1 MKYKLI
7 ILSALVVAAGCT
19 KLEEKLGSQT
29 TAGSGGGGG
38 VTAANILAGTYD
50 AMRGPYQDQSRV
62 WAAQQHTT
70 DETIGP
76 TRAGDWDDNG
86 VWRVLH
92 SHQWDPNHGFLAD
105 TYRDLGRVVFSG
117 TDLLRFSPTPQ
128 QAAEGRLLRA
138 MAMFSLVDGWDQVPY
153 RENTANSEEV
163 PKVRTG
169 SAALDFIVTELTA
182 IIPDLPVS
190 PANRANKD
198 AARAL
203 LMKCLLNKGVIA
215 NRAAPTFAPADMNQV
230 ITLADQVMTS
240 SRGYALETN
249 YFDAYAPTND
259 AISKE
264 NIWTAENVG
273 GSSSGNVR
281 SRWFCGLHYNQ
292 DPSGWNGFT
301 TLSDFYGK
309 FEASD
314 KRKGGTTYPGMNRGV
329 LIGFLVG
336 QQKTYKKSTSP
347 GAFPYAPLDSNL
359 SDRTGAPLSF
369 TPQVKLV
376 ETGSDLERT
385 GIRVIKYPI
394 DYTGGDNSNNDYVYF
409 KISDVILM
417 KAEAILRGGTATA
430 NPAAFGGSNT
440 ALGQVNF
447 LRTHASRG
455 ASALA
460 SLTLDNLLDERG
472 RELYWESWR
481 RQDLI
486 RFGKY
491 LNAWQEKPASDA
503 KRLLFPIP
511 SRSLAANPNLKQNSG
526 Y

>member
-7 ILSALVVAAGCT
+7 ILSAVVLAAGCT
-19 KLEEKLGSQT
+19 KLDEHLGSQIS
-29 TAGSGGGGG
+29 AGASGGGG

-50 AMRGPYQDQSRV
+50 AMRLPYQDQSRV
-62 WAAQQHTT
+62 WAAEQLTT
-70 DETIGP
+70 DEMIAP

-86 VWRVLH
+86 IWRVLH
-92 SHQWDPNHGFLAD
+92 SHQWDPNHGYLAD
-105 TYRDLGRVVFSG
+105 TYRDLGRVVFSA

-138 MAMFSLVDGWDQVPY
+138 MVMFTIVDGWDQVPY

-163 PKVRTG
+163 PKVRVGT
-169 SAALDFIVTELTA
+169 AALDYIITELTA
-182 IIPDLPVS
+182 IIPDLPVG
-190 PANRANKD
+190 PAKQANKD
-198 AARAL
+198 AARVL

-215 NRAAPTFAPADMNQV
+215 NRATPTFAAADMNQV
-230 ITLADQVMTS
+230 IALADQVMAS
-240 SRGYALETN
+240 SRGYALDAN

-264 NIWTAENVG
+264 DIWTAENIG

-281 SRWFCGLHYNQ
+281 SRWFSGLHYNQ
-292 DPSGWNGFT
+292 NPSGWNGWT

-309 FEASD
+309 FEATD
-314 KRKGGTTYPGMNRGV
+314 KRRGGSTYPGMDKG
-329 LIGFLVG
+329 ISPGFLVG

-347 GAFPYAPLDSNL
+347 GPFPYAPLDSNL
-359 SDRTGAPLSF
+359 SDRTGAPLIF
-369 TPQVKLV
+369 TPQVKSV
-376 ETGSDLERT
+376 ETSSDLERT
-385 GIRVIKYPI
+385 GIRVMKYPI

-455 ASALA
+455 ASALG

-472 RELYWESWR
+472 RELYWEGWR

-491 LNAWQEKPASDA
+491 LVAWQEKPASDP
-503 KRLLFPIP
+503 KRLIFPIP
-511 SRSLAANPNLKQNSG
+511 SRSLAANPNLVQNPG

>member
-7 ILSALVVAAGCT
+7 IFSALVIAAGCT

-29 TAGSGGGGG
+29 SAGTGGGGG
-38 VTAANILAGTYD
+38 VTAANILRGTYD

-62 WAAQQHTT
+62 WAAQQHTS

-105 TYRDLGRVVFSG
+105 TYRDLGRVVFSA
-117 TDLLRFSPTPQ
+117 TDLLRFNPTPQ
-128 QAAEGRLLRA
+128 EAAEGRLLRA

-163 PKVRTG
+163 PKVRVG
-169 SAALDFIVTELTA
+169 SGALDYIITELNA
-182 IIPDLPVS
+182 IIPNLPVG
-190 PANRANKD
+190 PAKIANKD
-198 AARAL
+198 AARVL

-215 NRAAPTFAPADMNQV
+215 NRATPTFAAADMTQV

-264 NIWTAENVG
+264 DIWTAENIG

-309 FEASD
+309 FEAAD
-314 KRKGGTTYPGMNRGV
+314 KRRGGNAYPGMTRGILPGF
-329 LIGFLVG
+329 LIGQQYNGAG
-336 QQKTYKKSTSP
+336 QP
-347 GAFPYAPLDSNL
+347 L
-359 SDRTGAPLSF
+359 SDRTGAPLVF
-369 TPQVKLV
+369 TPQVKLI

-417 KAEAILRGGTATA
+417 KAEAIMRGGTATA

-455 ASALA
+455 ASALG
-460 SLTLDNLLDERG
+460 SLSLDQLLDERG

-511 SRSLAANPNLKQNSG
+511 SRSLAANPNLTQNAG

>member
-7 ILSALVVAAGCT
+7 VFSALIITVVSCT
-19 KLEEKLGSQT
+19 KLNEKLGSQT

-38 VTAANILAGTYD
+38 VTAASILAGTYD
-50 AMRGPYQDQSRV
+50 AMRLPYQDQSRV
-62 WAAQQHTT
+62 WAAQQHTS

-105 TYRDLGRVVFSG
+105 TYRDLGRIVFSA
-117 TDLLRFSPTPQ
+117 TDLLRFSPTAQ
-128 QAAEGRLLRA
+128 QDAEGRLLRA

-153 RENTANSEEV
+153 RENTANTEEV
-163 PKVRTG
+163 PQVRTG
-169 SAALDFIVTELTA
+169 MAALDYIISELNT
-182 IIPDLPVS
+182 IIPNLPVG
-190 PANRANKD
+190 PARTANRD
-198 AARAL
+198 GARAL

-215 NRAAPTFAPADMNQV
+215 NRATPTFAAADMNQV
-230 ITLADQVMTS
+230 IALADQLLTS

-249 YFDAYAPTND
+249 YFDAFAPGND
-259 AISKE
+259 GLSKE
-264 NIWTAENVG
+264 DIWTAENIG

-292 DPSGWNGFT
+292 NPSGWNGFT

-309 FEASD
+309 FEVAD
-314 KRKGGTTYPGMNRGV
+314 KRRGGNPYPGSTQGV
-329 LIGFLVG
+329 LPGFLIG
-336 QQKTYKKSTSP
+336 QQYN
-347 GAFPYAPLDSNL
+347 GAGQPL
-359 SDRTGAPLSF
+359 SDRTGAPLVF
-369 TPQVKLV
+369 TPQVKLI

-394 DYTGGDNSNNDYVYF
+394 DYTGGDNANNDYVYF
-409 KISDVILM
+409 RISDVILM
-417 KAEAILRGGTATA
+417 KAEAILRGGTPTA
-430 NPAAFGGSNT
+430 NPAGFGGSNT

-455 ASALA
+455 ASALG
-460 SLTLDNLLDERG
+460 SITLDNLLDERG
-472 RELYWESWR
+472 RELYWEGWR

-486 RFGKY
+486 RFGKF
-491 LNAWQEKPASDA
+491 LNAWQEKAQSEA

-511 SRSLAANPNLKQNSG
+511 SRSLAANPNLVQNPG